1 VFDLVA
7 RRPLDLRERPF
18 QVMDVSLFG
27 YMGLR
32 PDAAFAAVVDVAR
45 ACRRFRGDLGIL
57 WHNDEILRTARQK
70 RWYAELIAAVTL
82 PTTA

>member
-1 VFDLVA
+1 
-7 RRPLDLRERPF
+7 
-18 QVMDVSLFG
+18 MDVSLFG